1 MLAAMSRLA
10 LLSLYLVL
18 GTALYLL
25 TLAPLPPTALAL
37 LLLGLGLFGLFAAIT
52 RDTPMWWDILT
63 ILGQMVGPVL
73 ALRMLL
79 GGA

>member
-25 TLAPLPPTALAL
+25 TLAPLSPTALAL

-52 RDTPMWWDILT
+52 RDTPTWWDILT